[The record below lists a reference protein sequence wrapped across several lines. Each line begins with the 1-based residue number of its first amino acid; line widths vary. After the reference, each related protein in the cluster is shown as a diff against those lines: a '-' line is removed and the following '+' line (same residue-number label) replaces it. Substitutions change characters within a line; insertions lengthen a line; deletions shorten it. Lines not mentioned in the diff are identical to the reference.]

1 MDFYVLNC
9 KNDGYQKDEKISG
22 CLFATDSSQ
31 RCITAGSNRKRRKL
45 GQSPTNVIT
54 SYDYVAQCIR
64 YNGCCCFLGPEKM
77 SETFSLMIANFPRST
92 MFGEIVLPEKILIQ
106 ILSYLDFKTVQ
117 KICTLVS
124 KSWLELIRSSK
135 LSGRGKFAKSL
146 KTHKSLKKIV
156 IPCKIDLYENGRSL
170 RWV

>member
-1 MDFYVLNC
+1 VTLICNIDDF
-9 KNDGYQKDEKISG
+9 
-22 CLFATDSSQ
+22 AM
-31 RCITAGSNRKRRKL
+31 
-45 GQSPTNVIT
+45 NVT
-54 SYDYVAQCIR
+54 SSYDYVAGCIH
-64 YNGCCCFLGPEKM
+64 YSGCCCFLGPEKM

-135 LSGRGKFAKSL
+135 FSGRGKFAESL
-146 KTHKSLKKIV
+146 KTYKSLKKIV
-156 IPCKIDLYENGRSL
+156 ISSGIALYEHEKSL
-170 RWV
+170 RSDLTYSSKISRDLGE